1 MNKLAKVVLFAAA
14 FMFVGGCASQKPVQA
29 PVQTDVKAK
38 VHHAKRHCG
47 KMHRHCTDKLGASEE
62 SNTAK

>member
-38 VHHAKRHCG
+38 VHHAKKHCHH
-47 KMHRHCTDKLGASEE
+47 KHCKDKLGAMEE